1 MRTASVARRNLTG
14 ICAKRLELNRFSAT
28 IDRIVAFVMSVR
40 DRMAAIRVRQPA
52 EAPGFLE
59 GSVRA
64 MNSTTLTASDR
75 QSDRLVFSPCWDSPA
90 LRGIKRIMDVVGS
103 ALLLLVLSPFLVV
116 IAILVKLSSDGP
128 VFYRW
133 YVAGEGGHP
142 FMSYKFRS
150 MYANADQ
157 IKAQLAHLNEM
168 RGPAFKITGD
178 PRITPL
184 GRWIR
189 RYSLDELP
197 QLYSVLKGDM
207 ALVGPRP
214 PLVNEYELF
223 TPYQK
228 QKMSVR
234 PGLTCLWQVN
244 GRNRI
249 NDYDDWVRLD
259 LEYIRTWSIWLDI
272 RILLKTIREVLRGSG
287 K

>member
-1 MRTASVARRNLTG
+1 MNVTNLLSPNIESSDDCEGLIFSRNWSSF
-14 ICAKRLELNRFSAT
+14 AQRS
-28 IDRIVAFVMSVR
+28 
-40 DRMAAIRVRQPA
+40 
-52 EAPGFLE
+52 
-59 GSVRA
+59 
-64 MNSTTLTASDR
+64 
-75 QSDRLVFSPCWDSPA
+75 
-90 LRGIKRIMDVVGS
+90 IKRGLDVVGS
-103 ALLLLVLSPFLVV
+103 ALLLLILSPLLLVM
-116 IAILVKLSSDGP
+116 AILVRLSSRGP
-128 VFYRW
+128 IFYRW

-150 MYANADQ
+150 MYANADEV
-157 IKAQLAHLNEM
+157 KAQLAHLNEM

-178 PRITPL
+178 PRVTPL

-214 PLVNEYELF
+214 PLVNEYEFF

-259 LEYIRTWSIWLDI
+259 LEYIRTWSLWLDVA
-272 RILLKTIREVLRGSG
+272 ILLKTAREVLRGSG

>member
-1 MRTASVARRNLTG
+1 MNLTNLLSPN
-14 ICAKRLELNRFSAT
+14 IESSDDCKSLIFSRNWCSLAQRNTKR
-28 IDRIVAFVMSVR
+28 
-40 DRMAAIRVRQPA
+40 
-52 EAPGFLE
+52 G
-59 GSVRA
+59 
-64 MNSTTLTASDR
+64 
-75 QSDRLVFSPCWDSPA
+75 
-90 LRGIKRIMDVVGS
+90 MDVVGS
-103 ALLLLVLSPFLVV
+103 AFLLLILSPLLLV
-116 IAILVKLSSDGP
+116 IAILVKLSSRGP
-128 VFYRW
+128 IFYRW

-157 IKAQLAHLNEM
+157 VKAQLAHLNEM

-223 TPYQK
+223 TLYQR

-249 NDYDDWVRLD
+249 NDYDDWVHLD
-259 LEYIRTWSIWLDI
+259 LEYIRTWSLWLDI
-272 RILLKTIREVLRGSG
+272 RILVKTVREVLRGTG

>member
-1 MRTASVARRNLTG
+1 MNTNLLPLSVESSEGCET
-14 ICAKRLELNRFSAT
+14 
-28 IDRIVAFVMSVR
+28 VAFSR
-40 DRMAAIRVRQPA
+40 NWNNPA
-52 EAPGFLE
+52 
-59 GSVRA
+59 
-64 MNSTTLTASDR
+64 
-75 QSDRLVFSPCWDSPA
+75 Q
-90 LRGIKRIMDVVGS
+90 RGIKRIMDVVGS
-103 ALLLLVLSPFLVV
+103 VFLLVFFSPLLLM
-116 IAILVKLSSDGP
+116 IGILVKLSSPGP

-133 YVAGEGGHP
+133 YVAGERGHP

-150 MYANADQ
+150 MYVDADQ
-157 IKAQLAHLNEM
+157 VKGQLAHLNEM

-184 GRWIR
+184 GKWIR

-197 QLYSVLKGDM
+197 QLYSILKGDM
-207 ALVGPRP
+207 SLVGPRP
-214 PLVNEYELF
+214 PLVNEYALF

-259 LEYIRTWSIWLDI
+259 LEYIRTWSVFLDF
-272 RILLKTIREVLRGSG
+272 RILLKTVREVLRGSG

>member
-1 MRTASVARRNLTG
+1 MNFTNLLSPN
-14 ICAKRLELNRFSAT
+14 IESSD
-28 IDRIVAFVMSVR
+28 DR
-40 DRMAAIRVRQPA
+40 
-52 EAPGFLE
+52 E
-59 GSVRA
+59 G
-64 MNSTTLTASDR
+64 LI
-75 QSDRLVFSPCWDSPA
+75 FSPNWNSFTQ
-90 LRGIKRIMDVVGS
+90 RRIKRGMDVVGS
-103 ALLLLVLSPFLVV
+103 AILLLILSPLLLV
-116 IAILVKLSSDGP
+116 IAILVRLSSRGP
-128 VFYRW
+128 IFYRW

-150 MYANADQ
+150 MYADADQ
-157 IKAQLAHLNEM
+157 VKAQLAHLNEM

-178 PRITPL
+178 PRITTL
-184 GRWIR
+184 GRCIR

-207 ALVGPRP
+207 TLVGPRP
-214 PLVNEYELF
+214 PLVSEYESF

-259 LEYIRTWSIWLDI
+259 LEYIRTWSLWLDVE
-272 RILLKTIREVLRGSG
+272 ILLKTAREVLRGSG

>member
-1 MRTASVARRNLTG
+1 MNAQDKIMDYVFRERR
-14 ICAKRLELNRFSAT
+14 KHH
-28 IDRIVAFVMSVR
+28 V
-40 DRMAAIRVRQPA
+40 
-52 EAPGFLE
+52 LE
-59 GSVRA
+59 GSVLA
-64 MNSTTLTASDR
+64 MNSATLTAFDR
-75 QSDRLVFSPCWDSPA
+75 DSDRLVFSRHWSSSA
-90 LRGIKRIMDVVGS
+90 QRRIKRTIDVVGS
-103 ALLLLVLSPFLVV
+103 ALLLLLLSPLLLA
-116 IAILVKLSSDGP
+116 IAILVKLSSEGP

-133 YVAGEGGHP
+133 YVAGEGGRP

-168 RGPAFKITGD
+168 RGPAFKITAD
-178 PRITPL
+178 PRITRV
-184 GRWIR
+184 GKWIR

-197 QLYSVLKGDM
+197 QLYSTLKGDM
-207 ALVGPRP
+207 SLVGPRP
-214 PLVNEYELF
+214 PLVNEYEVF

-259 LEYIRTWSIWLDI
+259 LEYIRTWSLWLDF
-272 RILLKTIREVLRGSG
+272 RILMKTVGEVLRGSG

>member
-1 MRTASVARRNLTG
+1 
-14 ICAKRLELNRFSAT
+14 
-28 IDRIVAFVMSVR
+28 
-40 DRMAAIRVRQPA
+40 
-52 EAPGFLE
+52 
-59 GSVRA
+59 
-64 MNSTTLTASDR
+64 MNSTTLAACDR
-75 QSDRLVFSPCWDSPA
+75 DSDRLVFSPHWSSSA
-90 LRGIKRIMDVVGS
+90 QRGIKRIIDVVG
-103 ALLLLVLSPFLVV
+103 AGLLLLVLFPLLLV
-116 IAILVKLSSDGP
+116 IAILVKLSSPGP
-128 VFYRW
+128 IFYRW

-150 MYANADQ
+150 MYANADE
-157 IKAQLAHLNEM
+157 IKAKLAHLNEM

-184 GRWIR
+184 GKWIR

-197 QLYSVLKGDM
+197 QLYSVFKGDM

-214 PLVNEYELF
+214 PLANEYELF
-223 TPYQK
+223 TPYQR

-244 GRNRI
+244 GRNLI

-259 LEYIRTWSIWLDI
+259 LEYIRTWSLWLDI
-272 RILLKTIREVLRGSG
+272 RILVKTVREVLRGSG

>member
-1 MRTASVARRNLTG
+1 MNTQVRTGTTTVPPVTEAPTLSENKVFAMN
-14 ICAKRLELNRFSAT
+14 
-28 IDRIVAFVMSVR
+28 
-40 DRMAAIRVRQPA
+40 PA
-52 EAPGFLE
+52 E
-59 GSVRA
+59 
-64 MNSTTLTASDR
+64 LTACERDA
-75 QSDRLVFSPCWDSPA
+75 DRLVFSPNWNSSVQ
-90 LRGIKRIMDVVGS
+90 RGIKRLIDVVGA
-103 ALLLLVLSPFLVV
+103 ALLLLVLSPLLLV
-116 IAILVKLSSDGP
+116 IAILVKLSSPGP
-128 VFYRW
+128 ILYRW

-150 MYANADQ
+150 MYADADQ
-157 IKAQLAHLNEM
+157 VKAQLAHLNEM
-168 RGPAFKITGD
+168 RGPAFKITRD

-184 GRWIR
+184 GSWIR

-197 QLYSVLKGDM
+197 QLYSILMGDM

-244 GRNRI
+244 GRNQI

-259 LEYIRTWSIWLDI
+259 LEYIRTWSVGLDI
-272 RILLKTIREVLRGSG
+272 RILLKTVREVFRGSG